1 MNKEVIIE
9 HAGFYLCYHNRLFV
23 VTICTLPPKQPLV
36 ILVAIATG
44 PYIYVLYLFYLLRA
58 LVWANN
64 EIVVERIFIAT
75 SVS

>member
-9 HAGFYLCYHNRLFV
+9 HAGFYLCYHNSLFV
-23 VTICTLPPKQPLV
+23 VAICTLPPKQPLV
-36 ILVAIATG
+36 ILVTIVTG
-44 PYIYVLYLFYLLRA
+44 LYIYVLYLFYLLRT

-64 EIVVERIFIAT
+64 EIVVERIFIAA